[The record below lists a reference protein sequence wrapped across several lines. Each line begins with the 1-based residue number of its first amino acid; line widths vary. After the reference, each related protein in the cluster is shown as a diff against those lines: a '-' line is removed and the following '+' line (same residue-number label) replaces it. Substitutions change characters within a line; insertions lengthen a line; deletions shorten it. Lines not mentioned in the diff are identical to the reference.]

1 MAAWKQCRQQTS
13 RVHHAYWEWVLQAI
27 GPTVS
32 LTTPLGRFPISLL
45 RPSDHH
51 ISTQCSHRVVNMLGA
66 GCTLAGSRSSVR
78 ESQRSAQELLAAPM
92 PPGVVEF
99 TDPVDVICDL
109 VATQGVPISNIPL
122 ATGVPVTFLE
132 HCTQNL
138 TGSAVTSVRTMWHAA
153 SRMGCTLTITAGQRT
168 TILSPSTAPDRATM
182 SAVITGYERR
192 MASPSTLESDAD
204 RNALGPI
211 LAGEETVREAAAR
224 LGVSRQAVVQRL
236 KRSEVTCTVL
246 KSQARFIHARAV
258 LRRALMSRA

>member
-1 MAAWKQCRQQTS
+1 
-13 RVHHAYWEWVLQAI
+13 
-27 GPTVS
+27 
-32 LTTPLGRFPISLL
+32 
-45 RPSDHH
+45 
-51 ISTQCSHRVVNMLGA
+51 
-66 GCTLAGSRSSVR
+66 VR

-92 PPGVVEF
+92 PTGVVEF
-99 TDPVDVICDL
+99 TDPVDVICDI

-132 HCTQNL
+132 HCTQGL
-138 TGSAVTSVRTMWHAA
+138 TGSAVTCVRTMWHAA
-153 SRMGCTLTITAGQRT
+153 SRMGCTLTITTGQRT

-192 MASPSTLESDAD
+192 MASPSTLEGDAD

-236 KRSEVTCTVL
+236 KRYEVTCTVL

-258 LRRALMSRA
+258 LRRAMMSRV